1 MKSLVSVVIPAYN
14 AERFIKES
22 IESCENQTYEN
33 VEVIVVNDG
42 STDDTGYEIEECAGR
57 YSNIKYIDSPHIG
70 KVNAINLGVLHA
82 EGEYIAIHAAD
93 DVCLNFRLEAE
104 VEAIDSD
111 DENVLVYGGCYHV
124 DENLRIIKSFT
135 REKKIENSCNY
146 FEKLLYGNVVT
157 GGTIL
162 IKRKAA
168 EKIFPIPSQLL
179 FEDWWIAFTASF
191 YGKLVQLSAPL
202 IMYRQHSRND
212 YASFNISDPGLR
224 AERIKN
230 NFKRHFQYYTEFRK
244 FIEENIYINKE
255 KYLEIIEYNIMLR
268 KLILTRGFF
277 RRKALIKNIY
287 KLKYINI
294 RQKIKL
300 WVYVIFGDKTIYA
313 EQFLRCSAKKIIYC
327 YQEKIN
333 AVHLYRK

>member
-1 MKSLVSVVIPAYN
+1 M
-14 AERFIKES
+14 
-22 IESCENQTYEN
+22 
-33 VEVIVVNDG
+33 
-42 STDDTGYEIEECAGR
+42 
-57 YSNIKYIDSPHIG
+57 
-70 KVNAINLGVLHA
+70 LHA